1 MIAAIETYN
10 KPDHKYREESF
21 SILMINAWEIFF
33 KAKILFEKNNSI
45 NSLYQYERRT
55 LKNGEKSK
63 RRYIKRN
70 RSGNPMTI
78 GLKKAIN
85 IIENEKLGDI
95 DKKIKANIY
104 ALMEIRDNSIHLINI
119 ETRLSKTI
127 QELGTASLVNY
138 LELTKKWFN
147 TDLHRYNFYLMPLA
161 FFRDFDSALVLN
173 LSKEERNFT
182 DYINVLQKN
191 CATETED
198 GKYAFSLNLNIRL
211 EKSKVPTAAR
221 LELGENADAI
231 PVTLSEE
238 EIYKSH
244 PWPYNKLNEILKRL
258 YKDFKINPDYHNIR
272 RKLLDDKRYVY
283 TRYLDPNNKK
293 STKKYFYSPNILN
306 EFDKYYKRLKTV

>member
-21 SILMINAWEIFF
+21 SILIINAWEIFF
-33 KAKILFEKNNSI
+33 KAKILFEENNSI

-63 RRYIKRN
+63 RKYIKRN
-70 RSGNPMTI
+70 RSENPMTI
-78 GLKKAIN
+78 GLKKAIS
-85 IIENEKLGDI
+85 IIENERLGYI
-95 DKKIKANIY
+95 DKKLKANIE
-104 ALMEIRDNSIHLINI
+104 ALMEIRDNSIHLINM

-127 QELGTASLVNY
+127 QELGTASLINY
-138 LELTKKWFN
+138 LELTKQWFN
-147 TDLHRYNFYLMPLA
+147 TDLYRYNFYLMPLA

-198 GKYAFSLNLNIRL
+198 DKYAFSINLNIRL
-211 EKSKVPTAAR
+211 EKSKVPTAVR
-221 LELGENADAI
+221 LELGKNADAI

-238 EIYKSH
+238 ELYKNH
-244 PWPYNKLNEILKRL
+244 RWPYSKLSEILKKR
-258 YKDFKINPDYHNIR
+258 YRDFKINSDYHSIR
-272 RKLLDDKRYVY
+272 KKLLDDERYVY

-293 STKKYFYSPNILN
+293 STKKYLYNPNILN
-306 EFDKYYKRLKTV
+306 EFDKHYKRLK